1 MYGCKNHNK
10 NITCQIIDNIFVY
23 VHKVNITAKSEKNCD
38 AMNKSENY
46 THITYKKK

>member
-1 MYGCKNHNK
+1 M
-10 NITCQIIDNIFVY
+10 TCQIIDNIFVY

-46 THITYKKK
+46 THITYKKVVFTVYNYIIC